1 MALWNPFRRSPP
13 VAASAIVPA
22 QARIPTLGA
31 LVPVDHNYR
40 DPEDTPQ
47 GSPPTD
53 YFRDL
58 PIAALG
64 RWNLTN
70 IRTALDNHQMGQ
82 FLQGAM
88 LTESMLGDGRVQS
101 VLNGRLKGITMRHL
115 HVKPVDDSK
124 DAKEAAEWAK
134 WLWQRVLTD
143 DVLDQ
148 SLAWTTIM
156 GFGLAQRV
164 WDTCRGRNGEE
175 VWCPYIQPWHPQFT
189 YYDISRRQYVAQTQ
203 DGIEYI
209 DPDDPHW
216 WLFTPWGEYRG
227 WLRGALRSCAV
238 PWIVRQYALR
248 DAARFSE
255 VHGLPIKVLKVPS
268 QANSTDK
275 SRTTSQVRALGNS
288 SVLTLPQQTGPDGT
302 GWEFELLEARD
313 RSWESFFALIENC
326 DREIQQVIRGT
337 NLTSEVQGGS
347 YAAAQVHEDED
358 SGYADSDCRKLVES
372 FRSTVQMFLGFN
384 FGWAD
389 KCPDMWMEA
398 PDKPDLLQLAQAQQ
412 AAVTAYVSAKDAG
425 LIIDAEKFCERFS
438 IPFEGVNESQGSPIP
453 LAPTDVAKTVKV
465 DESRASIGL
474 APLGDDRGNLL
485 IAELDDYNADEDGNV
500 VPVAPAPDG
509 EPTKEAA
516 E

>member
-1 MALWNPFRRSPP
+1 MGIRHRQSHRSLPALGGHAPAPLAPSNVVPLQP
-13 VAASAIVPA
+13 VARLPNTGS
-22 QARIPTLGA
+22 
-31 LVPVDHNYR
+31 LVPVDQFHR

-82 FLQGAM
+82 FLTAAM

-101 VLNGRLKGITMRHL
+101 ALNGRLKGITMRHL
-115 HVKPVDDSK
+115 HVKPVDDSR

-175 VWCPYIQPWHPQFT
+175 VWCPYIQPWHPQYT

-268 QANSTDK
+268 QANSADK

-412 AAVTAYVSAKDAG
+412 AAVTAYVAAKDAG
-425 LIIDAEKFCERFS
+425 LVLDAEKFCERFS
-438 IPFEGVNESQGSPIP
+438 LPLESVEEVEEPAAPEDDGSG
-453 LAPTDVAKTVKV
+453 DGS
-465 DESRASIGL
+465 EASEVEQ
-474 APLGDDRGNLL
+474 D
-485 IAELDDYNADEDGNV
+485 NADEQ
-500 VPVAPAPDG
+500 G
-509 EPTKEAA
+509 EDTDDEREDA